1 MDFEGNGLL
10 TLTVFLP
17 LVGALLIA
25 VLVRNDRHVR
35 VVAGITIVLDLLLS
49 FLVFTSY
56 DLAKGGVQLVDRAPG
71 WIPIDSF
78 KVEYFLGVDGLSA
91 PLVLLTGLLGFVAVF
106 ASWSIK
112 NRVREYFVWLLI
124 LQTAVMGVFTALDF
138 ILFFLLWEL
147 EMAPMF
153 FLISIWGSGA
163 ARVLRDEVPDLHLPR

>member
-25 VLVRNDRHVR
+25 VLVRNNRHVR
-35 VVAGITIVLDLLLS
+35 VVAGVTIVLDLLLS

-91 PLVLLTGLLGFVAVF
+91 PLVLLTGLLGIRRRLRLV
-106 ASWSIK
+106 
-112 NRVREYFVWLLI
+112 EH
-124 LQTAVMGVFTALDF
+124 Q
-138 ILFFLLWEL
+138 
-147 EMAPMF
+147 
-153 FLISIWGSGA
+153 GA
-163 ARVLRDEVPDLHLPR
+163 GARVFRVAADSSDGGHGRIHRAGLHPLLPPVGAWRWRRCSS